1 MSAAVRRV
9 VYPPGTRTWG
19 AGTSRLSPGSRR
31 FVRMV
36 YETDQH
42 IWSCYGLQECYAPSG
57 VSCPCGSGTD
67 GHDPGDEDRS

>member
-1 MSAAVRRV
+1 MSATVRRV
-9 VYPPGTRTWG
+9 AHKPQPAALGWGESVLQRTRRIT
-19 AGTSRLSPGSRR
+19 
-31 FVRMV
+31 RMV